1 MTIHKAEE
9 VLAGLDVTLDLTD
22 NQQIIDVVI
31 LARVSDFERG
41 GTALAVGLSPGVD
54 WIIQGGLLRAAL
66 NVLDTDAMPDTY
78 DPPAA

>member
-1 MTIHKAEE
+1 MIHRAED

-22 NQQIIDVVI
+22 NQQIVDVVV

-41 GTALAVGLSPGVD
+41 GTALAVGASPGVD

-66 NVLDTDAMPDTY
+66 NALDTDTMPDAF

>member
-1 MTIHKAEE
+1 MTLHKAED
-9 VLAGLDVTLDLTD
+9 VLAGLGCTLDLTD
-22 NQQIIDVVI
+22 NQQVVDVVV

-41 GTALAVGLSPGVD
+41 GTALAVGVTPGVD

-66 NVLDTDAMPDTY
+66 NELDMGTMPDAF